1 MSKQNIDKIELWDQ
15 QISKMSKAEWQM
27 FANKVSKDLE
37 LAKLRARLKK
47 VKPSSKDILDEII
60 G

>member
-1 MSKQNIDKIELWDQ
+1 MSKQSIDKIDQ
-15 QISKMSKAEWQM
+15 QISKMSNVDWQI

-47 VKPSSKDILDEII
+47 VEPSSKDILAELIE
-60 G
+60 